1 MPSVIMMVKSCKKI
15 YPKININVRA
25 SVFSCDP
32 VSFCRSPAWCR
43 MRSRFKCGKQRLNA
57 DRLRAMPKI
66 SGMGFE
72 GHGATAT
79 LCEKSD

>member
-1 MPSVIMMVKSCKKI
+1 
-15 YPKININVRA
+15 
-25 SVFSCDP
+25 
-32 VSFCRSPAWCR
+32 

-66 SGMGFE
+66 SGMEIE